1 MSSTLCLQ
9 GTGHELE
16 LQTCDAFCPGVQIS
30 GGADCSQAPY
40 CAGWGCAWCGGN
52 GWAEERASTVTC
64 SSSHDDVKLCACTL
78 PPAAAG
84 GGGGGGGAMAE
95 WRSESVRL
103 TNANGRSFV
112 LTLLPAQPAGSFTF
126 DDVGTQRYSSLCAAA
141 GLHTATT
148 GDSSWGAAGSNCMAR
163 YGCITLPVE
172 AGGGEVAEWVHA
184 QTGK

>member
-1 MSSTLCLQ
+1 MAGVTLLCGSATRRRVPGQPWHSTCRLHHHHHHHRL
-9 GTGHELE
+9 L
-16 LQTCDAFCPGVQIS
+16 L
-30 GGADCSQAPY
+30 
-40 CAGWGCAWCGGN
+40 
-52 GWAEERASTVTC
+52 R
-64 SSSHDDVKLCACTL
+64 
-78 PPAAAG
+78 
-84 GGGGGGGAMAE
+84 E
-95 WRSESVRL
+95 WRSESVGL

-126 DDVGTQRYSSLCAAA
+126 GDVGTQRYSSLCAAA
-141 GLHTATT
+141 GLHTVTT